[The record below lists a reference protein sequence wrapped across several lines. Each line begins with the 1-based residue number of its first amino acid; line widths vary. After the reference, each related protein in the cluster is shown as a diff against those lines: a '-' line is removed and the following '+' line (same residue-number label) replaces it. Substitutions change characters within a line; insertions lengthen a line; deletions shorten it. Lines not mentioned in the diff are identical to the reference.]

1 MDIDPGRAIRE
12 EALRK
17 KMARLRLLM
26 FFKSDMIFWLF
37 MALFIV
43 GTLFLARYIVAASG
57 HRPSSWHEM
66 FERFWPFLI
75 LYGCRSAWRRWKKQ
89 RAR

>member
-1 MDIDPGRAIRE
+1 MDIDAGGATRK
-12 EALRK
+12 EALKK

-26 FFKSDMIFWLF
+26 FFSSNMIFWPF

-66 FERFWPFLI
+66 FERAWPFLI
-75 LYGCRSAWRRWKKQ
+75 LYGCRSAWRWWKE
-89 RAR
+89 RRMR